1 MLLYTQDMLMTYKSW
16 YQTIGAPKCI
26 CSVYKDLIIVS
37 NSAVILPFQSIT
49 SGTMRLRSDWLVV
62 EEIVDFTL
70 LKNTCIK

>member
-1 MLLYTQDMLMTYKSW
+1 MLMTYKSW
-16 YQTIGAPKCI
+16 YQSIGAPKFI
-26 CSVYKDLIIVS
+26 FSVYKDLIIVS
-37 NSAVILPFQSIT
+37 NSSVILPFQFIN